1 VTRSAIVPAPTR
13 CRSLTLEWG
22 TRTYVMGILN
32 VTPDSFSG
40 DGVLSPEAAVNRGLA
55 LIAAGADILDVGG
68 ESTRPGSAPIGVAEE
83 LDRVVPV
90 IRAIRDRTD
99 VPISIDTSHAPVA
112 GAALLAGA
120 DIVNDVLGF
129 QGSDRDL
136 PGVSAAHGAIVVAM
150 HNRPAQAT
158 AQTGIGGYFEAV
170 PYEALLKEIAVS
182 LRESVST
189 LIAAGV
195 PEEHIILDPGIG
207 FGKTPEQNLELV
219 ARLGELRVLGRP
231 LLVGPS
237 RKSFIGVAL
246 DLPPDDRVEGTAAA
260 VTLAIEH
267 GADIVRVHDLPA
279 MARVAQMA
287 DAIVRGWTDDS

>member
-1 VTRSAIVPAPTR
+1 MTRPSILPSPVR
-13 CRSLTLEWG
+13 CRSLTLAWG
-22 TRTYVMGILN
+22 SRTYIMGILN

-40 DGVLSPEAAVNRGLA
+40 DGVLSTEAAVARGLQ

-68 ESTRPGSAPIGVAEE
+68 ESTRPGHAPISVEDE
-83 LDRVVPV
+83 LHRVVPV
-90 IRAIRDRTD
+90 IRAIREKSE

-129 QGSDRDL
+129 QGPDRDL
-136 PGVSAAHGAIVVAM
+136 AGVAATHGAVVVAM

-158 AQTGIGGYFEAV
+158 TSSQIGGFFEDV
-170 PYEALLKEIAVS
+170 PYEALLKEIAAS
-182 LRESVST
+182 LRESVEV
-189 LIAAGV
+189 LRAAGV

-207 FGKTPEQNLELV
+207 FGKTPEQNLELI
-219 ARLGELRVLGRP
+219 ARLGELRALGRP

-237 RKSFIGVAL
+237 RKSFIGITL
-246 DLPPDDRVEGTAAA
+246 NLPPDDRVEGTAAA
-260 VTLAIEH
+260 VALAIER
-267 GADIVRVHDLPA
+267 GADVVRVHDLPA

-287 DAIVRGWTDDS
+287 DAVVRGWTDDQ